1 MAEGG
6 AVFQV
11 AIDGPAASGKSSTAR
26 LVAAGLGIRYLDTGA
41 MYRALTLDILRQGVS
56 PEAEALVVK
65 RLETLDLRLQ
75 EGRIWLAGEDVGEAI
90 RANEVSVRMGP
101 ICAMP
106 TVRAW
111 MVALQ
116 RRLGSLEST
125 VLDGRDIGTVVF
137 PAARFKFFLVADLEE
152 RARRRQREL
161 AAVGQPVELALLAEE
176 LRRRDESDAARS
188 TGPLTKAAD
197 AVELDTTRLGLQEQ
211 AELIL
216 GLIRAGLERG
226 GEPS

>member
-1 MAEGG
+1 
-6 AVFQV
+6 
-11 AIDGPAASGKSSTAR
+11 
-26 LVAAGLGIRYLDTGA
+26 

-75 EGRIWLAGEDVGEAI
+75 EGRIWLAGEDVGEAS